1 MTQKPNATTHIQLS
15 QISKAYPNGV
25 QALRDINLQIAQGE
39 IFGIIGRSGAG
50 KSTLLRLFNRLEN
63 ADSGEIIIHGEHTR
77 HYSRSQLRDLRRR
90 VAMIFQHFNL
100 MTTKTVAQNVELPL
114 KMVGVPRAERRR
126 RVDEI
131 LALVGLSALRD
142 SWYRLSF
149 PGDKSS
155 VPASPARWLRSRR
168 SCCATK
174 PPRPS
179 TRKIPLRC

>member
-1 MTQKPNATTHIQLS
+1 LS

-25 QALRDINLQIAQGE
+25 QALQDINLQIAQGE

-63 ADSGEIIIHGEHTR
+63 ADSGEITIHGEHTR

-100 MTTKTVAQNVELPL
+100 MATKTVAQNVELPL
-114 KMVGVPRAERRR
+114 KMAGVPRAERQK

-142 SWYRLSF
+142 SWPAKLS
-149 PGDKSS
+149 GGQSS
-155 VPASPARWLRSRR
+155 VPVSPARWSRSRK

-174 PPRPS
+174 PHRPS
-179 TRKIPLRC
+179 TRKIPMRC

>member
-1 MTQKPNATTHIQLS
+1 M
-15 QISKAYPNGV
+15 

-100 MTTKTVAQNVELPL
+100 MATKTVAQNVELPL
-114 KMVGVPRAERRR
+114 KMAGVPRAERRR

-131 LALVGLSALRD
+131 LALVGLSTLRD
-142 SWYRLSF
+142 SWPAKLS
-149 PGDKSS
+149 GDKSS
-155 VPASPARWLRSRR
+155 VPASPARWLRSRK